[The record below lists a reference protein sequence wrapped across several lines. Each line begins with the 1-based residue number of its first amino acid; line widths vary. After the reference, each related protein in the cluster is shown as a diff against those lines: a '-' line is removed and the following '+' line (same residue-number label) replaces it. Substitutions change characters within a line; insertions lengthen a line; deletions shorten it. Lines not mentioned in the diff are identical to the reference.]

1 MTEAG
6 GMAEGIMGHPTCLP
20 SPLLG
25 TVLLAEDA
33 VMLEQELG
41 LPVVHAGQ
49 RHPPKNFLEVLREDP
64 ASSYL
69 FQSLSLNPPAFQPL
83 PATISPTLTAQLM
96 ELLWS

>member
-6 GMAEGIMGHPTCLP
+6 GMAKGIMGHPTCLP

-41 LPVVHAGQ
+41 LP
-49 RHPPKNFLEVLREDP
+49 R
-64 ASSYL
+64 
-69 FQSLSLNPPAFQPL
+69 L
-83 PATISPTLTAQLM
+83 P
-96 ELLWS
+96 LWSMQGRDILQRISWRF